1 MAISFEDDG
10 VRRLTALLDGK
21 PVGRVDYFALPGGE
35 DPEREPAVLVGIHTE
50 VDPEH
55 QGRGVAGALA
65 AEFYRLAA
73 AGGRAVVPLCPYLK
87 KWAEAHPGQ
96 APAVGTELV
105 RSAARHLRQDPSL
118 W

>member
-10 VRRLTALLDGK
+10 GRRLTALVDGQ
-21 PVGRVDYFALPGGE
+21 PAGRIDYFVLPGGAE
-35 DPEREPAVLVGIHTE
+35 PEHRPSALVGVHTE

-87 KWAEAHPGQ
+87 KWAEAHPDQ
-96 APAVGTELV
+96 APAVDTELV
-105 RSAARHLRQDPSL
+105 RDAARHLRQDPSL